1 MFKFFFLF
9 FLGGTVTRK
18 HWLCE
23 HDCMIMG
30 FTGFYKKK
38 IGVINQ
44 KKATSARVYF
54 FGIYKRL
61 FMIDRARD
69 EIRLNVGF
77 YIILWFFEG

>member
-1 MFKFFFLF
+1 MQNVCLNFSFFF

-30 FTGFYKKK
+30 FTGFYKK

-54 FGIYKRL
+54 FLEFIKDYLWLIGRGTRL
-61 FMIDRARD
+61 DWMSVFI
-69 EIRLNVGF
+69 
-77 YIILWFFEG
+77 